1 MYCWWGNELI
11 FQSMAVA
18 EAAYEIY
25 NSENAQHVSKALIL
39 IMLRAQ
45 RPLYVTAG
53 KFVPLSYSSFVSV
66 SFSFNI
72 FAFNSYKCCFKI
84 IYTSTF

>member
-11 FQSMAVA
+11 FESIAVA
-18 EAAYEIY
+18 EAAYEVY
-25 NSENAQHVSKALIL
+25 KTENGQQISKALLL

-66 SFSFNI
+66 SLLNNI
-72 FAFNSYKCCFKI
+72 N
-84 IYTSTF
+84 